1 MVTYVQLFYWML
13 GEWVMAAHFFVCA
26 QALSAVFNQLVR
38 SCAQL
43 LFLE

>member
-1 MVTYVQLFYWML
+1 ML
-13 GEWVMAAHFFVCA
+13 GKWVMAAQMFFVRA
-26 QALSAVFNQLVR
+26 QAFCAGFNQLVR